1 MSETSTVRTDPM
13 PLPKRIL
20 HGFGFIVIAAVSL
33 GMPLVPW
40 PVAAK
45 LGVAAGLGLAAT
57 YLAFADRPVF
67 VPALFFVINAAMSP
81 FVFMVFERM
90 AFQVPN
96 TSFLPPIAVYLAAVL
111 SVPSL
116 RDEIR
121 WLRPGA
127 FNRSTVILTVVLVV
141 GSAIALVFWA
151 LVIAD
156 DLEQF
161 RRFVPS
167 VPVGLLIAYGAGFAA
182 TNSFF
187 EEFMARAVLYDGF
200 SALGGTRFAPR
211 CPLLLRRSDR
221 ARLLAHRRDFISS
234 TRIRYGSGFPA
245 RSAFSVSPSSVSCRD
260 AC

>member
-1 MSETSTVRTDPM
+1 
-13 PLPKRIL
+13 
-20 HGFGFIVIAAVSL
+20 FIVIAAVSL

-200 SALGGTRFAPR
+200 SALGGTRFAIVAQAV
-211 CPLLLRRSDR
+211 LFSLW
-221 ARLLAHRRDFISS
+221 HFN
-234 TRIRYGSGFPA
+234 GFPGGVVGIVMVFVWSLFLGTIRRTSGGMLA
-245 RSAFSVSPSSVSCRD
+245 PIVAHFFCD
-260 AC
+260 AAIGLILLFVLVLPA